1 MLDIKFIR
9 ENPEVVKKAILDKQL
24 TGTVDIEKLLELD
37 AQYLNL
43 LRQVET
49 HRSLKNKLS
58 EDISKVDPETREKL
72 IQEATQVKQE
82 LSEMEEKMKV
92 LKMQIDQMMFWV
104 PNPPADDVPVGENEE
119 GNVEVRKVGDIPSFS
134 FTPKEHWELGE
145 ALNII
150 DTDRG
155 AKIGGFRGYF
165 LKNEGAL
172 LEMALMRYAVDFM
185 REQGFE
191 LLTVPWMV
199 NPEYFAGTGYFPWGE
214 EDHYKTQ
221 DGLALIGTS
230 EVPVTSYYSGEI
242 LDEKNLPIKMVG
254 YSPCFR
260 REVGSYGKDTKGV
273 FRIHQFTKVE
283 QVVLTV
289 ADENVTR
296 EWHEKMLG
304 YVEQILQSLGLPYHV
319 LLMCTGDMGAG
330 QKKKYDVE
338 TWFPGQNKYRE
349 THSDSY
355 FCDFQSR
362 RLNIRYKTKTG
373 ELKYVYTLNNTVAAS
388 PRLMAAIME
397 NYQEADGSIRIPEVL
412 QKYMGMAKIQRAS

>member
-289 ADENVTR
+289 DDENVTR